1 MNPHAPYST
10 GPLSVVRSVTNHRQ
24 LIRQLVAREVVGRYR
39 GSIMGLAWSFLN
51 PLLMLII
58 YTFVFS
64 VVFKARWGT
73 GGTEDR
79 SEFALILFAG
89 LIMHTLFSECVIR
102 APGVVLGNANYVK
115 KVVFPLEIL
124 CWVSLGSA
132 LFHAL
137 VSCGVLLVAMVV
149 IRHTMP
155 WTVVLFPL
163 VLIPFVLGVIGLS
176 WALAAFGVFVR
187 DIGQLMGMVT
197 TILMFLT
204 PIFYPVTSLPER
216 FRVWVYLNPLTW
228 VVEQARNTLIFGK
241 VPSFHGWAISMILGA
256 LVAWGGFWLFQRLRR
271 GFSDVI

>member
-1 MNPHAPYST
+1 VNPNAPYST
-10 GPLSVVRSVTNHRQ
+10 GPLSVVRSITRNRQ
-24 LIRQLVAREVVGRYR
+24 LIAQLINREVVGRYR

-51 PLLMLII
+51 PLLMLVI

-64 VVFKARWGT
+64 VVFKARWNT
-73 GGTEDR
+73 GGTDDR

-124 CWVSLGSA
+124 CWVNLGSA

-137 VSCGVLLVAMVV
+137 VSCGVLLVAMLVV
-149 IRHTMP
+149 KHTLP
-155 WTVVLFPL
+155 WTVALFPL

-176 WALAAFGVFVR
+176 WVLAAFGVFVR
-187 DIGQLMGMVT
+187 DIGQLVGMVT

-204 PIFYPVTSLPER
+204 PIFYPVTALPER
-216 FRVWVYLNPLTW
+216 FRMWVYLNPLTW
-228 VVEQARNTLIFGK
+228 AVEQARNTLIFGK
-241 VPSFHGWAISMILGA
+241 VPSLHGWVISLMIGA
-256 LVAWGGFWLFQRLRR
+256 FVAWIGFWLFQKLRG

>member
-1 MNPHAPYST
+1 
-10 GPLSVVRSVTNHRQ
+10 
-24 LIRQLVAREVVGRYR
+24 
-39 GSIMGLAWSFLN
+39 MGLAWSFLN
-51 PLLMLII
+51 PLLMLVI

-64 VVFKARWGT
+64 VVFKARWNT
-73 GGTEDR
+73 GGTDDR

-124 CWVSLGSA
+124 CWVNLGSA

-137 VSCGVLLVAMVV
+137 VSCGVLLVAMLVV
-149 IRHTMP
+149 KHTLP
-155 WTVVLFPL
+155 WTVALFPL

-176 WALAAFGVFVR
+176 WVLAAFGVFVR
-187 DIGQLMGMVT
+187 DIGQLVGMVT

-204 PIFYPVTSLPER
+204 PIFYPVTALPER
-216 FRVWVYLNPLTW
+216 FRMWVYLNPLTW
-228 VVEQARNTLIFGK
+228 AVEQARNTLIFGK
-241 VPSFHGWAISMILGA
+241 VPSLHGWVISLMIGA
-256 LVAWGGFWLFQRLRR
+256 FVAWIGFWLFQKLRG